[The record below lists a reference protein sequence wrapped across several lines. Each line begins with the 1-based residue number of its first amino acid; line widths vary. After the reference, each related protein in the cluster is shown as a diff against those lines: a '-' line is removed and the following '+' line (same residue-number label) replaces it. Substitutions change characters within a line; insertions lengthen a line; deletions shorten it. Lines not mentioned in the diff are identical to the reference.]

1 MLDDRSQLVDLVSA
15 IVKKRLDLQ
24 NDIAATTDL
33 KQCGLDSIAFIQ
45 IVVDIE
51 TSLAFTF
58 ADSDLISDRMG
69 TIDQIVACIR

>member
-1 MLDDRSQLVDLVSA
+1 MSDDRSQLVELVSA
-15 IVKKRLDLQ
+15 IVKNHLGLQ

-33 KQCGLDSIAFIQ
+33 KQCGLDSITFIQ

-51 TSLAFTF
+51 TSLAITF

-69 TIDQIVACIR
+69 TIDQIVTCIR